1 MVTTSPTEGRGD
13 LVVIPLSLAVSHG
26 GGGDTDGKGTVTCA
40 FNWSAGLLAD

>member
-26 GGGDTDGKGTVTCA
+26 GGRGHGWEGDGDVRV
-40 FNWSAGLLAD
+40 